1 MWNNFLNIFRRYRV
15 DTYKDIV
22 FWSICIIWFIGN
34 IVEAIFTRQ
43 VFVNNMCWIFIM
55 CIINLIKLYNT
66 RFNNWLNTPL
76 FK

>member
-22 FWSICIIWFIGN
+22 FWCICIIWLIGN
-34 IVEAIFTRQ
+34 IVEWVFTEQ
-43 VFVNNMCWIFIM
+43 AFVNNMCWIFIM